1 MKYKLKRDVVI
12 VVWLM
17 INIVNIHVYYKDNI
31 VSVTDYISLYV
42 FMASFLIGLRIIKY
56 NKIVW
61 GIIYI
66 AFIDY
71 LMIDAQSIRSVR
83 IDGNEATV
91 FLNMLIIYCVLYL
104 FYVLFCE
111 KKAGLVI
118 PQIFFIFISVVNYYL
133 ISFELEYYRQR

>member
-1 MKYKLKRDVVI
+1 MKYKLKRDAVI

-42 FMASFLIGLRIIKY
+42 FMTSFLIGLRIIKY

-91 FLNMLIIYCVLYL
+91 FLNMLVIYCVLYL
-104 FYVLFCE
+104 FYILFRE
-111 KKAGLVI
+111 KKRG
-118 PQIFFIFISVVNYYL
+118 
-133 ISFELEYYRQR
+133 